1 MLAAGCSERGP
12 AASADRDAGP
22 AIAVAG
28 GDTVTIAVTTAV
40 TSTVTSTVT
49 PAITSTSS
57 RSATASSTAPA
68 PTVRE
73 CRSCRQGGHHQR
85 KHEHTESCH
94 VAPPP

>member
-12 AASADRDAGP
+12 AASADRDAAP

-40 TSTVTSTVT
+40 TSTVTPAVASTVASTVT

-57 RSATASSTAPA
+57 RSATASSTASSAAPA

-73 CRSCRQGGHHQR
+73 CRSCRQGGHH
-85 KHEHTESCH
+85 
-94 VAPPP
+94 

>member
-57 RSATASSTAPA
+57 RSATASSTASAAAPA

-73 CRSCRQGGHHQR
+73 CRSCRQGGHH
-85 KHEHTESCH
+85 
-94 VAPPP
+94 

>member
-1 MLAAGCSERGP
+1 MLAAGCRERGP
-12 AASADRDAGP
+12 AASADRDAAP

-40 TSTVTSTVT
+40 TSTVTPAVASTVT

-73 CRSCRQGGHHQR
+73 CRSCRQGGHH
-85 KHEHTESCH
+85 
-94 VAPPP
+94 

>member
-28 GDTVTIAVTTAV
+28 GNTVTIAVTTA
-40 TSTVTSTVT
+40 VTSTVT

-57 RSATASSTAPA
+57 RSATASSTASSAA